1 MRNVLSRFG
10 RVLGV
15 ALPGVRSVVATA
27 ARELSP
33 VYYALFAWWSK
44 PEVPSGA
51 EAYSVHRKSTD
62 PLVLWLLLGLAVLE
76 IAALHLILRHWS
88 HAVAWAL
95 SDLGILGLLF
105 ILGTLRAMQLK
116 PALVTA
122 TEISLSLGLMRSIHA
137 PISSVSEITR
147 HSSVVRKAREV
158 LRTSLIEPPNVLV
171 KFASPVRAE
180 TLYGGT
186 RLVTSVAAF
195 LDSPDA
201 FIAAVES
208 RRQVA
213 HAGA

>member
-1 MRNVLSRFG
+1 MRNVISFFG

-15 ALPGVRSVVATA
+15 AFPVPQGVVTTL

-33 VYYALFAWWSK
+33 LYYALFSWWAK
-44 PEVPSGA
+44 PEVPGGA

-88 HAVAWAL
+88 QTLAWAL
-95 SDLGILGLLF
+95 SDLGILGLVF

-122 TEISLSLGLMRSIHA
+122 TEISLSLGLMRSIRA
-137 PISSVSEITR
+137 PIGSVSDITR
-147 HSSVVRKAREV
+147 HASAVRKAGEV
-158 LRTSLIEPPNVLV
+158 FRTSLIEPPNVLV

-180 TLYGGT
+180 TLYGRT

-208 RRQVA
+208 RRRVA

>member
-1 MRNVLSRFG
+1 LEKSFIR
-10 RVLGV
+10 
-15 ALPGVRSVVATA
+15 LPCQGMVATV
-27 ARELSP
+27 ARELSLF
-33 VYYALFAWWSK
+33 YYALFSWWLK

-62 PLVLWLLLGLAVLE
+62 PLVLWVLLGLSVLE

-88 HAVAWAL
+88 HTIAWAL
-95 SDLGILGLLF
+95 SGLGILGLLF

-116 PALVTA
+116 PALVTS
-122 TEISLSLGLMRSIHA
+122 TEIFLSLGLMRSIRA
-137 PISSVSEITR
+137 PIASVSEIAR
-147 HSSVVRKAREV
+147 HSSAVRKAREV

-171 KFASPVRAE
+171 RFASPVRAE
-180 TLYGGT
+180 TLYGGA

-201 FIAAVES
+201 FIAAVEAH
-208 RRQVA
+208 RRVA